1 MKSPLQALEQ
11 RLVLGARRRQGIDD
25 RTGFI
30 GCSRSRDE
38 LSRIFTPRYSTTLGH
53 CVSESQTSKVYPQC
67 CSSEHFALPKW
78 FFDSGNSTVSK
89 INVPAGLGL
98 DSSMSSMVSEPLAL
112 VELRS
117 SSKLKDDGQKHVVF
131 RYRRLGYREAPSRSQ

>member
-1 MKSPLQALEQ
+1 MLSSSGLYSALADAKESTIVPVSSVVHDLVTSSLGSSP
-11 RLVLGARRRQGIDD
+11 
-25 RTGFI
+25 
-30 GCSRSRDE
+30 RD
-38 LSRIFTPRYSTTLGH
+38 TLRH
-53 CVSESQTSKVYPQC
+53 SDTASQTSKVYPQC

-89 INVPAGLGL
+89 IKVPAGLGL
-98 DSSMSSMVSEPLAL
+98 DSSMSSMVSELLAL

-131 RYRRLGYREAPSRSQ
+131 RYRRLGY